1 MSVSVFGLWVWAV
14 VSDGRAVAFVMAV
27 WFRLLFIFAV
37 LGLWEIASA
46 VFDIRQAKRLF
57 AAVAL
62 GMMLAFVV
70 GGIAT
75 PLLTAM
81 LGTVNL
87 VGVAAV
93 CFTLYT
99 LAFRRLLRRYEVGR
113 HHDAETAAPA
123 TPREIMSDRYSR
135 RMVWMKSVTILLLYV
150 SEYVFY
156 EQASGTFDTEDSLA
170 GFLGVFMGSMTIV
183 MVLVTGLA
191 SGRCIGRV
199 GIRTATLTL
208 PVGMFLIAVPAGL
221 YGTLVGVDTVFF
233 ALVCSGA
240 RHQPRPRQRH
250 RRTGRRRAVP
260 TDAAGASDAGPP
272 RRRRLAR
279 LGRARARG
287 AACSLAFNALDS
299 DSVAPY
305 LFVVAA
311 IALVGVVVALLQYRD
326 YVGALRAVTTIGFAR
341 EALAPDA
348 GRATLA
354 RRWPT
359 SAPGP
364 ATSCWPV

>member
-1 MSVSVFGLWVWAV
+1 MASVLGVRAQEVDRVRRLVGASFLLGMALVLFYGAGNAVFLTRFEITALPWVYIVNAVVVIVVGLTYGAWSRRVPVDRALLGLATGMSVSVFGLWVWATA
-14 VSDGRAVAFVMAV
+14 SEGDAVAFAMAV

-37 LGLWEIASA
+37 LGLWEIASV

-81 LGTVNL
+81 IGTVNL
-87 VGVAAV
+87 VGIVAV

-99 LAFRRLLRRYEVGR
+99 LAFRRLLRRYEIGG
-113 HHDAETAAPA
+113 HHGAETAAPA

-156 EQASGTFDTEDSLA
+156 EQASSTFRTEDSLA

-191 SGRCIGRV
+191 SGR
-199 GIRTATLTL
+199 
-208 PVGMFLIAVPAGL
+208 
-221 YGTLVGVDTVFF
+221 
-233 ALVCSGA
+233 
-240 RHQPRPRQRH
+240 
-250 RRTGRRRAVP
+250 
-260 TDAAGASDAGPP
+260 
-272 RRRRLAR
+272 
-279 LGRARARG
+279 
-287 AACSLAFNALDS
+287 
-299 DSVAPY
+299 
-305 LFVVAA
+305 
-311 IALVGVVVALLQYRD
+311 
-326 YVGALRAVTTIGFAR
+326 
-341 EALAPDA
+341 
-348 GRATLA
+348 
-354 RRWPT
+354 
-359 SAPGP
+359 
-364 ATSCWPV
+364 